1 MRAAIYIR
9 VSSDKQDVRNSVARQ
24 RAACRTWAAAHGAT
38 IVAEYV
44 DEAISGGQLGR
55 PGLQNVLAVLR
66 KRGPTPWEALLIDDA
81 SRLDRGGHLAE
92 LVRLFASRSV
102 QLIAVDSGRDLASD
116 DERLMVHVQAGLS
129 EHYLHELG
137 RRTRAGLAQRALKG
151 YWTGGRVYGYRLVRE
166 DGGTRVEVDREQAGV
181 IRRLFREYARGAGL
195 RELASA
201 LNAERL
207 PSPRG
212 GTWDQ
217 SAIRA
222 MLRNPRYRGEWRW
235 NVSRWRKTPQ
245 SLLDPVSG
253 SARAPRKVRR
263 NASADWI
270 SEDRQDLRIVSDAV
284 WREVAA
290 RFAGRVGRS
299 RRPPARSPLA
309 GIARCGCGA
318 PLVRSGGG
326 AGAPRLRCAHAAN
339 RGAVVCDA
347 RSIPEGVVLGAIAD
361 WLERSLATPE
371 ATRAAIRALERTHR
385 GANTTASRKIVGAT
399 IARLEREIARL
410 VDGLA
415 AGADIPAVRAALA
428 DRQVALDRARAELA
442 AVAIPALRREGDPVR
457 ADQAAAALRRAVRG
471 IRAGGDRARYALR
484 GALAGVTVQR
494 VGAKLRVEIAVR
506 PAIVGLTG
514 SQTGGSGGRLSPIC
528 GRIVV

>member
-1 MRAAIYIR
+1 MRSAIYIR

-24 RAACRTWAAAHGAT
+24 RAACRTWAAAHGST
-38 IVAEYV
+38 ILQEFV

-55 PGLQNVLAVLR
+55 PGLQAVLSALR
-66 KRGPTPWEALLIDDA
+66 KRGPAPWDALLIDDA

-102 QLIAVDSGRDLASD
+102 QLISVDTGRDLASD

-151 YWTGGRVYGYRLVRE
+151 YWTGGRVYGYRLVKE
-166 DGGTRVEVDREQAGV
+166 EGGTRVEVDKDQATTV
-181 IRRLFREYARGAGL
+181 RRLFREYARGAGL
-195 RELASA
+195 RELASV
-201 LNAERL
+201 LNVEHL

-235 NVSRWRKTPQ
+235 NVSRWRKAPQ

-253 SARAPRKVRR
+253 QSRAPRKVRK
-263 NASADWI
+263 NAAADWI
-270 SEDRQDLRIVSDAV
+270 AEERPDLRIVAEAV

-309 GIARCGCGA
+309 GLAKCGCGA

-326 AGAPRLRCAHAAN
+326 RGAHRLRCAHAAN
-339 RGAVVCDA
+339 RGDTVCDA
-347 RSIPEGVVLGAIAD
+347 RSIPEVAVLGAIAD
-361 WLERSLATPE
+361 WIERSLATPA
-371 ATRAAIRALERTHR
+371 ATRAAIRTLERQR
-385 GANTTASRKIVGAT
+385 RRTAKVISPSAT
-399 IARLEREIARL
+399 RATVARLEREIARL

-415 AGADIPAVRAALA
+415 TGADFRAVRSGLA
-428 DRQVALDRARAELA
+428 DRQTALDQARGELA
-442 AVAIPALRREGDPVR
+442 ATAIPALRREGDPVR

-471 IRAGGDRARYALR
+471 IRAGGDKAREALR
-484 GALAGVTVQR
+484 GALAGVTVR
-494 VGAKLRVEIAVR
+494 HVGDRIRLEIAVR
-506 PAIVGLTG
+506 PAVVGLTD
-514 SQTGGSGGRLSPIC
+514 SQIRGSGGGISPLC